1 MQRKDKHN
9 KKNEIGDSMPVKK
22 GDKVKIEYEGTLDD
36 GTVFDSSE
44 KHGQPLEFEIGSG
57 QVIPGFE
64 NAIIGMEKGKEKKIK
79 IKPEEAYG
87 EYKEELKKDIPRS
100 IFPKE
105 MELKPGKVV
114 GLQTSEGMKI
124 GAVIKEVKKDDV
136 VVDLTHP
143 MAGKTLNFRIKV
155 LEIAS

>member
-1 MQRKDKHN
+1 
-9 KKNEIGDSMPVKK
+9 MPVKK
-22 GDKVKIEYEGTLDD
+22 GDKVKIEYEGTFDD

-44 KHGQPLEFEIGSG
+44 KHGQPLEFEIGKG

-79 IKPEEAYG
+79 IKPADAYG
-87 EYKEELKKDIPRS
+87 EYREEMKKDIPRS
-100 IFPKE
+100 VFPEE
-105 MELKPGKVV
+105 MKLEPGKVV
-114 GLQTSEGMKI
+114 GLQTPDGMRI
-124 GAVIKEVKKDDV
+124 GAVIKEANADKV
-136 VVDLTHP
+136 VVDLNHP

>member
-1 MQRKDKHN
+1 
-9 KKNEIGDSMPVKK
+9 MPVKK

-136 VVDLTHP
+136 VVDLNHP